1 MQTFL
6 SLGKQCMTGDNHQSK
21 ILMLIS
27 SPFQYWCALEYL
39 YQTEQKVSITIV
51 NAATFCE
58 NSMLQIEAMH
68 RFAKPESVKLLSIP
82 REGCLATRIRAYS
95 DLITIFA
102 NDAFSTVLIGDLRH
116 LWMQDIACN
125 TNVDNVV
132 LVDDGAATN
141 VFEKFIIRPSDYML
155 PVSMQSDNPE
165 RKSLAWELKS
175 SLGIFYKPT
184 KFRLF
189 SIFGFRDRKHT
200 IQNTLSLL
208 RQQFK
213 LHKHNENSEWHFI
226 GSPVC
231 EKGLLDSSRYYD
243 ILAHAAK
250 SHQEKTSLVYFVHRA
265 EDIKSKAQVLSE
277 LGYTIEFYDQP
288 YELACASQG
297 RMPNKIVGLHS
308 TSLFNMKIL
317 AGNECEAVCYLLNE
331 NELNAMSARNMGSD
345 RYTLRDHIESIYDRF
360 EEFEITTLN
369 LQ

>member
-1 MQTFL
+1 
-6 SLGKQCMTGDNHQSK
+6 MTGANHQSK

-39 YQTEQKVSITIV
+39 YQMEQRASITVV

-68 RFAKPESVKLLSIP
+68 KFAKPESVTLLTIP
-82 REGCLATRIRAYS
+82 KEGSLERRIEAYS
-95 DLITIFA
+95 DLITLFA
-102 NDAFSTVLIGDLRH
+102 SDAFSTVLIGDLRQ

-125 TNVDNVV
+125 INADNVV

-155 PVSMQSDNPE
+155 PVSMHSENAE
-165 RKSLAWELKS
+165 RKALAWELKS
-175 SLGIFYKPT
+175 SLGILYKPT

-189 SIFGFRDRKHT
+189 SIFGFGHSKYA
-200 IQNTLSLL
+200 IGNKLLLL

-213 LHKHNENSEWHFI
+213 MHAQNANPEWHFI

-231 EKGLLDSSRYYD
+231 EKGLLDAKRYYD

-250 SHQEKTSLVYFVHRA
+250 YHHADSSLIYFAHRA
-265 EDIKSKAQVLSE
+265 EDMNSKAQLLSD
-277 LGYTIEFYDQP
+277 LGYRIEFHDQP

-297 RMPNKIVGLHS
+297 RMPEKVVGLHS

-317 AGNECEAVCYLLNE
+317 SCNECEAICYLLNE
-331 NELNAMSARNMGSD
+331 NELAAMSKRNYGSD
-345 RYTLRDHIESIYDRF
+345 RFTLRDHIESIYDRF
-360 EEFEITTLN
+360 EEFGITTLN

>member
-1 MQTFL
+1 
-6 SLGKQCMTGDNHQSK
+6 MTSDNHQLK

-39 YQTEQKVSITIV
+39 HQMGRRVSITVV

-68 RFAKPESVKLLSIP
+68 KIAKPESVKLLSIP
-82 REGCLATRIRAYS
+82 KEGSLASRIGAYS
-95 DLITIFA
+95 DLISVFA
-102 NDAFSTVLIGDLRH
+102 KGAFSTVLIGDLRQ

-125 TNVDNVV
+125 INADNVV

-155 PVSMQSDNPE
+155 PVSMHSDNPE
-165 RKSLAWELKS
+165 RKLLALDLNS
-175 SLGIFYKPT
+175 SLGISHNPT

-189 SIFGFRDRKHT
+189 SIFEFNYSKHS
-200 IQNTLSLL
+200 IRNTLSLL
-208 RQQFK
+208 RQQFA
-213 LHKHNENSEWHFI
+213 LHDHNENVERHFI

-231 EKGLLDSSRYYD
+231 EKGLLDSKRYYD
-243 ILAHAAK
+243 ILTHAAK
-250 SHQEKTSLVYFVHRA
+250 SHDAKTSLIYFAHRA
-265 EDIKSKAQVLSE
+265 EDIKSKAQILSD
-277 LGYTIEFYDQP
+277 LGYTIEFHDQP

-297 RMPNKIVGLHS
+297 RMPEKVVGLHS

-317 AGNECEAVCYLLNE
+317 SGNACEAICYMLNE
-331 NELNAMSARNMGSD
+331 NELAAMGTRHYGSD
-345 RYTLRDHIESIYDRF
+345 RFTLRDHIESIYDRF
-360 EEFEITTLN
+360 EEFGITTLN